1 MQEESGLAADISTLC
16 EEARGAYSEFDRSF
30 RQENIKRGLRNA
42 DGTGVLVGVTRVGS
56 VQGYYVEDGERIP
69 MPGQL
74 FYRGID
80 VHDIAEHHQRE
91 GTFGFEEVAY
101 LLLLGDLPDKT
112 RFEMFDKVLSKARIL
127 PDQFF
132 EDVIL
137 KVPSP
142 DVMNMLA
149 RSVLA
154 LYSYD
159 RNPDDLSFENLV
171 RQSVELIGR
180 FPSIVAH
187 SQAVKRH
194 VYGKLSLH
202 IHNPLENLSVAEN
215 FLHQVRP
222 DKVYSDAEAKLLDLM
237 LMLHAEHGGGNNS
250 AFVCRALSST
260 GTDTYSVIAGAIGS
274 LKGPLHGGANAKVTE
289 MLDYLRQSV
298 KDPKDDDE
306 VGVPSRQAP
315 GRRGRR
321 PFRQALRPGARGL
334 YDVGSTHDPDQE
346 ARPGHGSREGAAG
359 GLPPAGRHREAG
371 HSAHPGPQESLD
383 APVRERGP
391 LFRPGLR
398 SSGDSPGTVHS
409 TLRNREDCRVVL
421 APDRRGAD
429 RRTDHETG
437 LPRPGQEGPL
447 SVDASTVREA
457 GADLEVRAGSEDG
470 RVAR

>member
-306 VGVPSRQAP
+306 VGFHLDRLLDGEAGDRSGKLYGLGHAVYTMSDPRTILIKKHARDMAVEKGRLEDFLLLDGIERLGIPRIQARKNRSMP
-315 GRRGRR
+315 LCANVDLYSGLVYGLLGIPQELYTPLFATARIAGWCSHRIEEVRTGGRIM
-321 PFRQALRPGARGL
+321 RPGYRALVKKVPYLSMHDRPERGQTL
-334 YDVGSTHDPDQE
+334 SP
-346 ARPGHGSREGAAG
+346 G
-359 GLPPAGRHREAG
+359 GL
-371 HSAHPGPQESLD
+371 Q
-383 APVRERGP
+383 
-391 LFRPGLR
+391 
-398 SSGDSPGTVHS
+398 
-409 TLRNREDCRVVL
+409 
-421 APDRRGAD
+421 
-429 RRTDHETG
+429 
-437 LPRPGQEGPL
+437 
-447 SVDASTVREA
+447 
-457 GADLEVRAGSEDG
+457 DG

>member
-1 MQEESGLAADISTLC
+1 MQEESVLAADISILC
-16 EEARGAYSEFDRSF
+16 QEAREAYSQFDRSV

-80 VHDIAEHHQRE
+80 IRDIAEHHQRE
-91 GTFGFEEVAY
+91 GTFGFEEVAC
-101 LLLLGDLPDKT
+101 LLLLGELPDRS
-112 RFEMFDKVLSKARIL
+112 RFELFDKVLSKARIL
-127 PDQFF
+127 PDRFF

-137 KVPSP
+137 KAPSP
-142 DVMNMLA
+142 DIMNMLG

-159 RNPDDLSFENLV
+159 SNPDDLSLKNLL
-171 RQSVELIGR
+171 RQSIELIGR

-194 VYGKLSLH
+194 VYGNQSLH

-289 MLDYLRQSV
+289 MLGHLRQNV
-298 KDPKDDDE
+298 KNPEDDDE
-306 VGVPSRQAP
+306 VGFHLDRLLDGEAGDRSGKLYGLGHAVYTVSDPRTILIKKHARDMAVEKGRLGDFLLLDGVERLGIPRIQARKNRSMP
-315 GRRGRR
+315 LCANVDLYSGLVYGLLGIPQELYTPLFATARIAGWCSHRIEEVMTGGRIM
-321 PFRQALRPGARGL
+321 RPGFRAL
-334 YDVGSTHDPDQE
+334 VKKVPYLSMQE
-346 ARPGHGSREGAAG
+346 RS
-359 GLPPAGRHREAG
+359 
-371 HSAHPGPQESLD
+371 
-383 APVRERGP
+383 ERGQSWSP
-391 LFRPGLR
+391 DGL
-398 SSGDSPGTVHS
+398 
-409 TLRNREDCRVVL
+409 
-421 APDRRGAD
+421 
-429 RRTDHETG
+429 
-437 LPRPGQEGPL
+437 QE
-447 SVDASTVREA
+447 
-457 GADLEVRAGSEDG
+457 G